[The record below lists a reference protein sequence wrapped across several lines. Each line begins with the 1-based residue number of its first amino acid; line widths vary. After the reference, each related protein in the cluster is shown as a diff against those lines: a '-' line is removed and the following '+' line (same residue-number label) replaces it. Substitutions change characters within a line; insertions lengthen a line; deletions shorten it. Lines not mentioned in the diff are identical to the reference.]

1 MDLGLISITSVN
13 ILSLCGMISLIK
25 DIRALNIKSKWIK
38 KSEFLTPKNLMVLIE
53 KSLKSSKLKNVL
65 DQTKNLS

>member
-1 MDLGLISITSVN
+1 MNLGLISITSVN